1 MNISYL
7 IDSSASNTT
16 IHESD
21 DWTGWFTA
29 PVLRAA
35 TRVASGAESYA
46 EDSAR
51 FSRHAFYLAS
61 LTITSANQFHL
72 SPVDFSRWFTAGRAE
87 AWTEWLWES
96 TSKATERPDWLDEA
110 IGNIRQ
116 LLQLPSNWDSYDAA
130 PIGSDATERS
140 IDVFLDILNQ
150 PDLWKQLPAPRI
162 VPCPDGGIQLEWD
175 MNDREIEIVVP
186 ESSAEP
192 IEYLAVDRSGEKEG
206 TLDHTGVIRSLYWLV
221 GQQGELGV

>member
-116 LLQLPSNWDSYDAA
+116 LLQLP
-130 PIGSDATERS
+130 
-140 IDVFLDILNQ
+140 L
-150 PDLWKQLPAPRI
+150 LPFHR
-162 VPCPDGGIQLEWD
+162 CHHME
-175 MNDREIEIVVP
+175 
-186 ESSAEP
+186 
-192 IEYLAVDRSGEKEG
+192 
-206 TLDHTGVIRSLYWLV
+206 
-221 GQQGELGV
+221 GELRAPFSVGVFRGLRVCITNN